1 MAAKPAAAAAVAA
14 PAASSSPA
22 PPFDLSDPSEL
33 FEVLAKLGEGSYG
46 SVYKALDKRDGKLV
60 AIKVL
65 EVENEDTIELQKEI
79 NILRECDCEWI
90 VRYKGSYRKDGNI
103 WIVMEVRSA
112 RARTAGER
120 RTPPWLSALAGVLL
134 LTFAFHSSLCSSPS
148 LSPLSQ
154 FCGAGSLCDLM
165 AICERTLT
173 EEQIAI
179 VLKQSLYGLEYLHA
193 KRKIHRDIKSGNILI
208 NHDGDCKART
218 THDKHR
224 NTLSQGTSERQRW
237 TFSLIPVPLC
247 CVGPI

>member
-1 MAAKPAAAAAVAA
+1 MAAKPAAASAAAVAA

-112 RARTAGER
+112 FAHIAGE
-120 RTPPWLSALAGVLL
+120 TNAAVALGVAGCCCLQLHSLCAVSVL
-134 LTFAFHSSLCSSPS
+134 SSLSSLSCSSAVPV
-148 LSPLSQ
+148 
-154 FCGAGSLCDLM
+154 LC
-165 AICERTLT
+165 AI
-173 EEQIAI
+173 
-179 VLKQSLYGLEYLHA
+179 
-193 KRKIHRDIKSGNILI
+193 
-208 NHDGDCKART
+208 
-218 THDKHR
+218 
-224 NTLSQGTSERQRW
+224 
-237 TFSLIPVPLC
+237 
-247 CVGPI
+247 